1 MADRA
6 AFACPADH
14 YINRELLGFE
24 LNARMLE
31 DASDQG
37 HGWLQRLKLLAV
49 FSASLDEFF
58 EIRVARLQQQ
68 VYAALEPQDHGA
80 DGMAPTEQL
89 AAIDRRVHALVAQQ
103 YRILRERVFPGLA
116 AVGIER
122 ARYEDLTEPERRHVE
137 TLFRATIYPVLTPLI
152 VDPGHPFPR
161 VQSKSL
167 NIGLVVERSG
177 RTTTHRNV
185 AVVQVPS
192 DLDRVV
198 VVSARGE
205 GRVRFMLL
213 EDVIARHLHALFG
226 GLRISSHT
234 VFRVTRNADFMIDED
249 GAVLDNIGESLRQRL
264 HSDPVRLEISADVDG
279 LLCHRLVQAHDLESR
294 DVYRV
299 EGPLDLTFLIALRVA
314 PRRRMSSTTRAR

>member
-1 MADRA
+1 MNVADPA

-14 YINRELLGFE
+14 YINRELVGFE

-31 DASDQG
+31 DASDQA

-58 EIRVARLQQQ
+58 E
-68 VYAALEPQDHGA
+68 
-80 DGMAPTEQL
+80 MAPAEQL
-89 AAIDRRVHALVAQQ
+89 AGIDRSVDALVAQQ
-103 YRILRERVFPGLA
+103 YHILRESVFPGLA
-116 AVGIER
+116 AAGIER

-137 TLFRATIYPVLTPLI
+137 TLFRASIYPVLTPLI
-152 VDPGHPFPR
+152 VDPAHPFPR
-161 VQSKSL
+161 VQSKNL
-167 NIGLVVERSG
+167 NIGLVVERRS
-177 RTTTHRNV
+177 RIATHRNV

-213 EDVIARHLHALFG
+213 EDVITRHLHELFG
-226 GLRISSHT
+226 SLRIASHT
-234 VFRVTRNADFMIDED
+234 VFRVTRNADFMT
-249 GAVLDNIGESLRQRL
+249 LR
-264 HSDPVRLEISADVDG
+264 SDAVRLEISADVDG
-279 LLCHRLVQAHDLESR
+279 LLCNRLVQAHDLESR

-299 EGPLDLTFLIALRVA
+299 DGPLDLTFLTALRVDTTNEG
-314 PRRRMSSTTRAR
+314 TTRAR

>member
-1 MADRA
+1 MNVADPA

-14 YINRELLGFE
+14 YINRELVGFE

-37 HGWLQRLKLLAV
+37 HGWLRRLKLLAV

-58 EIRVARLQQQ
+58 E
-68 VYAALEPQDHGA
+68 
-80 DGMAPTEQL
+80 MAPAEQL
-89 AAIDRRVHALVAQQ
+89 AGIDRSVDALVAQQ
-103 YRILRERVFPGLA
+103 YHILRESVFPGLA

-122 ARYEDLTEPERRHVE
+122 ARYENLTEPERRHVE
-137 TLFRATIYPVLTPLI
+137 TLFRASIYPVLTPLI
-152 VDPGHPFPR
+152 VDPAHPFPR
-161 VQSKSL
+161 VQSKNL
-167 NIGLVVERSG
+167 NIGLMVERSS
-177 RTTTHRNV
+177 RIATHRNV

-213 EDVIARHLHALFG
+213 EDVITRHLHELFG
-226 GLRISSHT
+226 SLRIASHT
-234 VFRVTRNADFMIDED
+234 VFRVTRNADFMT
-249 GAVLDNIGESLRQRL
+249 LR
-264 HSDPVRLEISADVDG
+264 SDAVRLEISADVDG
-279 LLCHRLVQAHDLESR
+279 LLCNRLVRAHDLESR

-299 EGPLDLTFLIALRVA
+299 DGPLDLTFLTALRVDTTNEG
-314 PRRRMSSTTRAR
+314 TTRAR

>member
-1 MADRA
+1 MSETA

-24 LNARMLE
+24 LNARILE

-37 HGWLQRLKLLAV
+37 PGWLQRLKLLAG
-49 FSASLDEFF
+49 FSARLDEFF
-58 EIRVARLQQQ
+58 ELRVAGLQQ
-68 VYAALEPQDHGA
+68 A
-80 DGMAPTEQL
+80 DGMAPAEQL
-89 AAIDRRVHALVAQQ
+89 AAIDRRVHPLVAQQ
-103 YRILRERVFPGLA
+103 YRILRESVFPGLA

-122 ARYEDLTEPERRHVE
+122 ARYEELTEPERRHVE
-137 TLFRATIYPVLTPLI
+137 TLFRATVYPVLTPLI
-152 VDPGHPFPR
+152 VDPRHPFPR
-161 VQSKSL
+161 VHSKSL

-192 DLDRVV
+192 DFDRVV

-205 GRVRFMLL
+205 GRVRFILL
-213 EDVIARHLHALFG
+213 EDVIARHLHELFG
-226 GLRISSHT
+226 GLRLASHT

-249 GAVLDNIGESLRQRL
+249 DAGLETIDESLRQRL
-264 HSDPVRLEISADVDG
+264 RSDPVRLEISADVDG

-299 EGPLDLTFLIALRVA
+299 DGPLDLTFLIALR
-314 PRRRMSSTTRAR
+314 RHHDRE

>member
-6 AFACPADH
+6 PFAYPADH
-14 YINRELLGFE
+14 YIKRELLGFE

-31 DASDQG
+31 DASDQS

-58 EIRVARLQQQ
+58 EIRVAGLQQQ
-68 VYAALEPQDHGA
+68 VYAALEPQDHEA
-80 DGMAPTEQL
+80 DGMATAEQL

-103 YRILRERVFPGLA
+103 YRILRENVFPGLA

-122 ARYEDLTEPERRHVE
+122 ARYEDLTEPERRRVE

-161 VQSKSL
+161 VHSKSL
-167 NIGLVVERSG
+167 NIGLEVERSG

-185 AVVQVPS
+185 AVVQLPS

-213 EDVIARHLHALFG
+213 EDVIARHLHELFG
-226 GLRISSHT
+226 GLRIASHT
-234 VFRVTRNADFMIDED
+234 VFRVTRNADFMT
-249 GAVLDNIGESLRQRL
+249 LR
-264 HSDPVRLEISADVDG
+264 SDPVRLEISADADG

-299 EGPLDLTFLIALRVA
+299 DGPLDVTFLIALRVDTTTA
-314 PRRRMSSTTRAR
+314 NEEKNTRAR

>member
-14 YINRELLGFE
+14 YIKRELLGFE
-24 LNARMLE
+24 LDARMLE
-31 DASDQG
+31 DASDQS
-37 HGWLQRLKLLAV
+37 HGWLQRLKLLAA

-58 EIRVARLQQQ
+58 E
-68 VYAALEPQDHGA
+68 
-80 DGMAPTEQL
+80 MAPAEQL
-89 AAIDRRVHALVAQQ
+89 AVIDRWVPALVAQQ
-103 YRILRERVFPGLA
+103 YRILRESVFPGLA
-116 AVGIER
+116 AVGIVR
-122 ARYEDLTEPERRHVE
+122 ARYEDLSEPERRNVE
-137 TLFRATIYPVLTPLI
+137 TLFRASIYPVLTPLI

-177 RTTTHRNV
+177 RTATHRNV

-205 GRVRFMLL
+205 DRVRFMLL
-213 EDVIARHLHALFG
+213 EDVITRHLHELFG
-226 GLRISSHT
+226 GLRIASHT
-234 VFRVTRNADFMIDED
+234 VFRVTRNAEFMT
-249 GAVLDNIGESLRQRL
+249 LR
-264 HSDPVRLEISADVDG
+264 SDPVRIETLADVDG
-279 LLCHRLVQAHDLESR
+279 PLCRRLVQAHDLESR

-299 EGPLDLTFLIALRVA
+299 DGPLDLTFLIALR
-314 PRRRMSSTTRAR
+314 RHLDRE